1 VAVSTED
8 RILDAA
14 EELFAAHGYTATKTR
29 ALAQRAGV
37 NEVTLFRR
45 FGTKAGVLRAM
56 GERVAGQ
63 TAGLSSVDLPEDL
76 DLRVA
81 LQQLAAAEVAAARRF
96 GALTLR
102 LVMES
107 AGQAE
112 VAQALGAGT
121 GRNRAA
127 VSGFL
132 AARQARGELRG
143 DVPAVL
149 LAESFF
155 ALTSGLVLGR
165 LMSGAEALTQGGRTS
180 GAGADEGLVAAVVSL
195 FLAGAAGPV
204 TARGPADESIVPRR
218 DL

>member
-1 VAVSTED
+1 MAVSTED

-14 EELFAAHGYTATKTR
+14 EELFAAHGYSATTTR

-45 FGTKAGVLRAM
+45 FGTKAGVLQAM

-63 TAGLSSVDLPEDL
+63 TAGLTSVDLPEDL

-81 LQQLAAAEVAAARRF
+81 LERLAGAEVAAARRF

-102 LVMES
+102 LVLES
-107 AGQAE
+107 AGQEE

-127 VSGFL
+127 VSEFL
-132 AARQARGELRG
+132 AARQARGELRR

-165 LMSGAEALTQGGRTS
+165 LMSGAEARTQGGSTP
-180 GAGADEGLVAAVVSL
+180 GGGEDEGLVTAVVSL
-195 FLAGAAGPV
+195 FLSGAAAPEAAG
-204 TARGPADESIVPRR
+204 GPADESIVPRR